1 MPKYISLDELKKY
14 RYHCDE
20 ANADTH
26 FINGVESVIEFANAF
41 AIEDAV
47 PVVRCRDC
55 KYRSKDTQWT
65 RAGYCGRRG
74 AGDFFVAP
82 PDGYCSYGERKER
95 DT

>member
-1 MPKYISLDELKKY
+1 MPKYINLDELKKY

-55 KYRSKDTQWT
+55 KYRIKDAQRE
-65 RAGYCGRRG
+65 RAGYCVKRV
-74 AGDFFVAP
+74 AGYIAL
-82 PDGYCSYGERKER
+82 PDGYCSDGKRKEQEK
-95 DT
+95 